1 MRLVLAWRMNESH
14 DYISWIA
21 FLKLTSLL
29 SYISEGQQY
38 SAGSQRFKRKWKL
51 HQNILRVELTP
62 PFGAA
67 FFICAKMMR
76 I

>member
-1 MRLVLAWRMNESH
+1 
-14 DYISWIA
+14 
-21 FLKLTSLL
+21 
-29 SYISEGQQY
+29 
-38 SAGSQRFKRKWKL
+38 L